1 MYLANSDYQEKMAA
15 QAAARKFAADQLK
28 IAFPHLVPVSEKNNR
43 LVAAAKNIRIEL
55 ARSFPGI
62 KFSVK
67 SERFSMGNA
76 IRISWTDGPTSA
88 QVEEISKKYE
98 AGDFDGMT
106 DCYNYRKDHAWPDAF
121 GDSKYISHSR
131 EYSPALVQTAIDYL
145 WDKYCPEVA
154 KVTPEEYETGKTWS
168 IIIIK
173 NGHHNEHSAQTQI
186 HRFACKYD
194 CMTKKLADD
203 YIG

>member
-1 MYLANSDYQEKMAA
+1 MNIDYQA
-15 QAAARKFAADQLK
+15 QVAARKFAADQLK
-28 IAFPHLVPVSEKNNR
+28 IAFPHLVPVSEKNNS

-55 ARSFPGI
+55 ARAFPGI

-67 SERFSMGNA
+67 TSRFSGGDS
-76 IRISWTDGPTSA
+76 IRINWTDGPTSA
-88 QVEEISKKYE
+88 QVDEIANQYE

-106 DCYNYRKDHAWPDAF
+106 DCYNYRKDHAWTDAF
-121 GDSKYISHSR
+121 GDAKYVSTSR
-131 EYSPALVQTAIDYL
+131 DYSPALVQIAIDYL
-145 WDKYCPEVA
+145 WDKYRPEAA
-154 KVTPEEYETGKTWS
+154 KVTPEEFETGKTWS

-194 CMTKKLADD
+194 CMKKELAED